1 MKEVTS
7 ISGIFIPAI
16 RKRRIWPEDYAEP
29 IHFELREISNNV
41 NIVIGTEHHNHLCS
55 YLLSVESLE

>member
-7 ISGIFIPAI
+7 LSGIFSCN
-16 RKRRIWPEDYAEP
+16 KKKKIWSEDYAEP
-29 IHFELREISNNV
+29 IHFEVREISNNV

>member
-16 RKRRIWPEDYAEP
+16 RRIWSEDYAEP
-29 IHFELREISNNV
+29 IHFELREISNNA
-41 NIVIGTEHHNHLCS
+41 NIVQVMN
-55 YLLSVESLE
+55 YSLEVL